1 MTGSKEIWRKALKL
15 AGAGGLA
22 FWAANFATSLTPIAA
37 KYRAAFLISYFPM
50 TVAALIGGMVIGFCV
65 SYFLLRFF
73 GKIPTKN
80 PILKSVI
87 LSFVVLAIILAFSTI
102 LYLGSAVPAFYILL
116 NAGINVPRFL
126 ALGIVVG
133 YLYDKFR

>member
-1 MTGSKEIWRKALKL
+1 
-15 AGAGGLA
+15 
-22 FWAANFATSLTPIAA
+22 
-37 KYRAAFLISYFPM
+37 M

-65 SYFLLRFF
+65 SYFLVRFF

-102 LYLGSAVPAFYILL
+102 LNLSNAVPVFYILL

-126 ALGIVVG
+126 ALGIVIGFV
-133 YLYDKFR
+133 YDRLNGRVRK